1 MSTLKHQSIFLI
13 ALLWL
18 SGNTLASGSGDIAQQ
33 LDRLNVLGS
42 VLYIAAHPDDE
53 NTQLLTWLDQHR
65 HLRTGYL
72 SLTRGDG
79 GQNLIGSERGASL
92 GIIRTHE
99 LLAARK
105 IDGAEQFFTRAVDF
119 GFSKTSKETL
129 SLWDREKIL
138 ADVVWIIRNFQ
149 PDVIITRFPA
159 DARAGHGHHQASSI
173 LAQEAFRAA
182 ADPARFPEQ
191 LTWVKPWEA
200 KRIVWN
206 TWLRFLDSGDTT
218 SDDQL
223 KKQIGGLN
231 VLTGKHY
238 GEISAKSRDQHK
250 SQGFGSAVNRGIRRE
265 HFAHLDGTPA
275 RADLF
280 EDIHT
285 DWSRIA
291 GSSGIE
297 KKVRQLQKA
306 FEPHHPEKLVKPLS
320 QLLTQLRQLPDSP
333 WVSYKRTQVENL
345 LLQAAGVHLESLTE
359 GREYAAGDSLQVITE
374 VLTESH
380 IPVAV
385 RLLDNS
391 NQAGQQPPADAQSLQ
406 PGEITRFN
414 TRLQLVH
421 TDQPYWL
428 EKLDSEYTW
437 QVDDQQLIGLPVNNN
452 RAQVHI
458 ELNIAGQLV
467 TVAREVQHKYV
478 DPIRGEV
485 YQPIQV
491 APPVTAT
498 LDAPVY
504 LFNHNRE
511 QAITVRVHGFARIS
525 GQVRPVIPDGWQVTP
540 PTQPFRFE
548 KSGEQQ
554 VLRFTLQAPATA
566 SSGDLRVALDTGQ
579 QVYNRGL
586 TRIAYEHIPV
596 TNWYP
601 ESRARLEKLDI
612 NISKARI
619 GYFAGP
625 GDEIPAVLQ
634 QLGYDIDILDSAV
647 LVANAEPLKLLQHYG
662 SLITGGRAIN
672 VDANLRQLLPVL
684 HQYIEQGGVLVSQYN
699 TLANL
704 PAGGIGPYPLTISR
718 DRITEERAAVTFLQA
733 DHPLLNHPNKITAED
748 FNGWVQER
756 GLYFAREYDPR
767 YTALLAFNDEGEQAL
782 HGGLLTANYG
792 KGRFVYA
799 PLSFFRQLPA
809 GVAGATRLFANVVA
823 PRTE

>member
-1 MSTLKHQSIFLI
+1 MSTSKHQSILLT

-18 SGNTLASGSGDIAQQ
+18 SGHTLASGSGDIAQQ

-149 PDVIITRFPA
+149 PDVIITRFPV

-182 ADPARFPEQ
+182 ADPTRFPEQ
-191 LTWVKPWEA
+191 LSWVPPWQA

-265 HFAHLDGTPA
+265 HFAHLDGTQA
-275 RADLF
+275 KADLF

-285 DWSRIA
+285 GWSRIA
-291 GSSGIE
+291 GSSGID
-297 KKVRQLQKA
+297 KKIRQLQKA
-306 FEPHHPEKLVKPLS
+306 FDPHHPEKLVKPLS
-320 QLLTQLRQLPDSP
+320 QLLAQLRQLPDSP

-345 LLQAAGVHLESLTE
+345 LLQVAGVHLESLAE
-359 GREYAAGDSLQVITE
+359 AKEYAAGDTLHVVTE
-374 VLTESH
+374 VLSETG

-385 RLLDNS
+385 RVPGNS
-391 NQAGQQPPADAQSLQ
+391 NQDQQLPTAQLLQ
-406 PGEITRFN
+406 PGEITHIN
-414 TRLQLVH
+414 TTLALTH

-428 EKLDSEYTW
+428 EKIDSEYTW

-452 RAQVHI
+452 RAQVDI
-458 ELNIAGQLV
+458 ELTIAGQ
-467 TVAREVQHKYV
+467 TIAISREVQHKYV

-491 APPVTAT
+491 APRVTAT

-504 LFNHNRE
+504 LFSQNN
-511 QAITVRVHGFARIS
+511 QQDINVQLYSFAADTR
-525 GQVRPVIPDGWQVTP
+525 GQVRPIIPDGWQVKPT
-540 PTQPFRFE
+540 TQPFHFE

-554 VLRFTLQAPATA
+554 VLRFKLTAPTSA
-566 SSGDLRVALDTGQ
+566 SSGDLRIALETAGQ
-579 QVYNRGL
+579 QLNKGL

-601 ESRARLEKLDI
+601 ESRARLEKLDVK
-612 NISKARI
+612 ISKVRI
-619 GYFAGP
+619 GYFPGP

-634 QLGYDIDILDSAV
+634 QLGYHIDILNSAE
-647 LVANAEPLKLLQHYG
+647 LIASAEPLKLLQQYG

-672 VDANLRQLLPVL
+672 VDADLRQLLPVL
-684 HQYIEQGGVLVSQYN
+684 HQYIEQGGTLVSQYN

-704 PAGGIGPYPLTISR
+704 PTGGIGPYPFSISR
-718 DRITEERAAVTFLQA
+718 DRITDERAAVTFLQA
-733 DHPLLNHPNKITAED
+733 DHPLLNYPNKITAAD

-756 GLYFAREYDPR
+756 GLYFARDYEAH
-767 YTALLAFNDEGEQAL
+767 YTVLLAFSDDGEQPL
-782 HGGLLTANYG
+782 QSGLLTANYG

-809 GVAGATRLFANVVA
+809 GVSGATRLFANVIA
-823 PRTE
+823 PLPQ